1 MHSRPTSA
9 AFWAAAAF
17 LCAISLTGFATA
29 QELEPELLVTN
40 LENPSGIAI
49 QPETGHVFVAS
60 RYGVYRYTP
69 QEHDVSLEIVGFPKD
84 VYGKGPMYDV
94 GPLGLA
100 FLDKERLVV
109 GDGSRPDGSELVR
122 IYKVGTEPL
131 DKPQK
136 EDDAVYTGGPIE
148 AGEQTAKGEGNFYGV
163 AIGADAIFITCNGD
177 DTKGW
182 VSKIE
187 LSDGEPGELKPAI
200 ATKVATEVDAPV
212 AITFSPDGKD
222 LIVGQMGEMNVP
234 GDSLYTVYDP
244 NSGDLKQSLQTNLSD
259 IAGMAYSPSGKLYVT
274 DFAWAQTAD
283 GGLFRIDVEGEELKT
298 DKILSLDKP
307 TALAFAED
315 GSLYVA
321 VFGTAKEG
329 DDADKSPGQ
338 LWVIKPG
345 L

>member
-1 MHSRPTSA
+1 MHTRPKSSA
-9 AFWAAAAF
+9 IWATGAF
-17 LCAISLTGFATA
+17 LCAISLTGFVSADD
-29 QELEPELLVTN
+29 PESEVLVTN

-60 RYGVYRYTP
+60 RYGVYRYMP
-69 QEHDVSLEIVGFPKD
+69 EEHQVHLEISGYPTD

-122 IYKVGTEPL
+122 IYKVGAEPPE
-131 DKPQK
+131 KPMK
-136 EDDAVYTGGPIE
+136 EDDAVYTGGPIT
-148 AGEQTAKGEGNFYGV
+148 AGDASAKGEGNFYGV
-163 AIGADAIFITCNGD
+163 AVSSDAIFITCNGD

-187 LSDGEPGELKPAI
+187 LTDGEPGELKPAI
-200 ATKVATEVDAPV
+200 ATKEATEVDAPV
-212 AITFSPDGKD
+212 AITFNADGD
-222 LIVGQMGEMNVP
+222 LVIGQMGEMNLP

-244 NSGDLKQSLQTNLSD
+244 NSGELKQSLKTNLSD

-274 DFAWAQTAD
+274 DFAWSQTAD
-283 GGLFRIDVEGEELKT
+283 GGLFRLDVEGDEVKT
-298 DKILSLDKP
+298 EKILSLDKP
-307 TALAFAED
+307 TAVAFAED
-315 GSLYVA
+315 GSLYVT
-321 VFGTAKEG
+321 VFGTAEDE
-329 DDADKSPGQ
+329 DDKDKSPGQ
-338 LWVIKPG
+338 LLVIKPG